1 MTDPTSITVAR
12 DIPTAAKDLFRI
24 LSDPHRHAELDGSG
38 FVRGLDHGDRLARVG
53 QLFTMNMAG
62 DHMGGEYQTDNI
74 VSAYDENKM
83 LGWKTAPAGTEPPG
97 WEWLWELRADGSDAT
112 TVTLTYDW
120 TNVSDPELLKK
131 VRFPLVSKAQLEDSL
146 ANLASAATAT

>member
-1 MTDPTSITVAR
+1 
-12 DIPTAAKDLFRI
+12 
-24 LSDPHRHAELDGSG
+24 
-38 FVRGLDHGDRLARVG
+38 
-53 QLFTMNMAG
+53 
-62 DHMGGEYQTDNI
+62 MGGEYQTDNI

-97 WEWLWELRADGSDAT
+97 WEWLWELRAGGSDAT

-120 TNVSDPELLKK
+120 TKVSDPELLKK

>member
-1 MTDPTSITVAR
+1 
-12 DIPTAAKDLFRI
+12 
-24 LSDPHRHAELDGSG
+24 
-38 FVRGLDHGDRLARVG
+38 
-53 QLFTMNMAG
+53 
-62 DHMGGEYQTDNI
+62 MGGEYQTDNI

-97 WEWLWELRADGSDAT
+97 WEWLWELRAEGSNAT

-131 VRFPLVSKAQLEDSL
+131 VRFPLVSTAQLEDSL
-146 ANLASAATAT
+146 ANLAAAATAT